1 METVGRKDAPEIN
14 DQSTSLGRRALLR
27 AGWAIPVIAA
37 TPLMNTASAMSS
49 VNCANLQS
57 KLYKHIN
64 SGDYDAAS
72 DIVNKMINSGCQF

>member
-1 METVGRKDAPEIN
+1 MDTVGREDAPEVN
-14 DQSTSLGRRALLR
+14 VQSTSLGRRALLR

-37 TPLMNTASAMSS
+37 TPLMNTASAMSA
-49 VNCANLQS
+49 VNCANLQT

-72 DIVNKMINSGCQF
+72 DIVAKMIEGGCRF